1 MKKLI
6 PILLVGMLVLSG
18 LGAAAL
24 NSDNIRSASETAVS
38 PGPSRSSSSRDY
50 THTVLVEVGTAT
62 WCPSC
67 PASNAAWHTIYES
80 GTYDFQY
87 TELVYD
93 KNPVAS
99 ARFYEFNPM
108 WVPTSYW
115 DGGEYV
121 YPGTS
126 IPTFYSYLDDSG
138 SRVVP
143 DLDSNLQATWLGNAA
158 IQISYNVTNNDASDY
173 PGHLHIYV
181 LELESTLW
189 NDYSG
194 NPYHHAFLDFAVN
207 EDINIAAGATISDTV
222 TWDGAAAG
230 YPDITQDNI
239 QVILAVFGDTPH
251 QSYSDPP
258 SGNPFWAYYSDECT
272 AATLGGGT
280 QNNPPEKP
288 TITGPTSGIVGTS
301 YTYTFSTT
309 DPDGDD
315 VFYCLNWSDGTGEIC
330 IGPFPSGQEVT
341 ASHAWSE
348 PGTYVF
354 KVRAHDINNAESE
367 QGTLEVTITTGIS
380 VNIVIDGGVGVSATI
395 TNNGTTAL
403 TNMSW
408 DIQLNGGIILLGK
421 TKSGIIPSLGV
432 GEHTTVK
439 DFVIGFGKPTI
450 IVNAGDF
457 QATAT
462 GTVLLFFVLGV
473 K

>member
-1 MKKLI
+1 MKKVIPSLI
-6 PILLVGMLVLSG
+6 VGILVLSG

-24 NSDNIRSASETAVS
+24 NTDTLKPASEATMS
-38 PGPSRSSSSRDY
+38 PAPSSSSSPRDY

-67 PASNAAWHTIYES
+67 PASNSAWHTIYES
-80 GTYDFQY
+80 GTYDFEY

-99 ARFYEFNPM
+99 ARFYEFNPK

-115 DGGEYV
+115 DGGEFV

-126 IPTFYSYLDDSG
+126 VTTFYSYLDSAG
-138 SRVVP
+138 ARVVP
-143 DLDSNLQATWLGNAA
+143 DLTSNLQATWLGNAK
-158 IQISYNVTNNDASDY
+158 IQISYNVTNNNETDY

-194 NPYHHAFLDFAVN
+194 TPYHHAFLDFAVN
-207 EDINIAAGATISDTV
+207 EDITIAAGDTISDTV

-230 YPDITQDNI
+230 YPGITQNNI

-272 AATLGGGT
+272 ATTLGSSE
-280 QNNPPEKP
+280 NHPPDKP
-288 TITGPTSGIVGTS
+288 TITGPTSGIIGTP

-309 DPDGDD
+309 DPDGDN

-341 ASHAWSE
+341 ATHTWSE

-367 QGTLEVTITTGIS
+367 PGILEVNITTGVS
-380 VNIVIDGGVGVSATI
+380 VEITVAGGLGITATI
-395 TNNGTTAL
+395 KNNGVMAL

-408 DIQLNGGIILLGK
+408 NIQLNGGLILVGK
-421 TKSGIIPSLGV
+421 TKGGVIPSLGV
-432 GEHTTVK
+432 GNQTTVK
-439 DFVIGFGKPTI
+439 DFVFGLGKPTI
-450 IVNAGDF
+450 IVNAGGF
-457 QATAT
+457 QATVA
-462 GTVLLFFVLGV
+462 GAVLLFFVGV